1 MGLLLRGAHL
11 PGNTGGGLQ
20 AGGGGRREVKG
31 RRDGWRDEGCDEHGA
46 TETKRLSGADSL
58 QLTTESEHLNSQA
71 GYVCVPLAPRKELPH

>member
-31 RRDGWRDEGCDEHGA
+31 RRDGWRDGGMKA
-46 TETKRLSGADSL
+46 AMNTG
-58 QLTTESEHLNSQA
+58 
-71 GYVCVPLAPRKELPH
+71 PPRPKD